1 MHDLRESMERQLAD
15 ERARDNSQVEGALR
29 SQLRHAEDE
38 LLLSQEQNGQ
48 LQREVSSLQLQ
59 HRDLKDQFDRSD
71 KIHEREKLE
80 ITTQYQAEIMKMT
93 ENIQESEKVEEIREL
108 QQTITNQNKQLDNYI
123 SRDRDQV
130 K

>member
-108 QQTITNQNKQLDNYI
+108 QQTITNQNKQLDNYV